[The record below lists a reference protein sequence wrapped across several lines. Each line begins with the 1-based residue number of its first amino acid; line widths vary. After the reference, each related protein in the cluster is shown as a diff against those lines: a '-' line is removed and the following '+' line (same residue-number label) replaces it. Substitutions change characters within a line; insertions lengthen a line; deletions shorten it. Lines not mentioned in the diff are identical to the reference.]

1 MQILKNYSL
10 ECTTFCVLKCIYK
23 STYLSQH
30 KQLLQFKLIPHHFHT
45 NEALWFHV
53 VAMLWNGMISKQ
65 ALSIFNFLI
74 FSLLCCTHA
83 YDTCTLKRISK
94 GINIS
99 IFSTLSSLLQQCF
112 KVFLT
117 SEQILHS
124 KNTFINFI
132 HHYYV
137 LHLTPL
143 KCVLI

>member
-1 MQILKNYSL
+1 MHHIL
-10 ECTTFCVLKCIYK
+10 CIYTK
-23 STYLSQH
+23 VHIYLNINSCCNSNSFLIIFTYMKLYDSM
-30 KQLLQFKLIPHHFHT
+30 LLLC
-45 NEALWFHV
+45 
-53 VAMLWNGMISKQ
+53 MLWNGMISKQ

-83 YDTCTLKRISK
+83 YDTCILKRISK

-99 IFSTLSSLLQQCF
+99 IFSTLSTQ
-112 KVFLT
+112 
-117 SEQILHS
+117 LHS
-124 KNTFINFI
+124 ALFHNALMCFQRQNKSFTQNTFINSI